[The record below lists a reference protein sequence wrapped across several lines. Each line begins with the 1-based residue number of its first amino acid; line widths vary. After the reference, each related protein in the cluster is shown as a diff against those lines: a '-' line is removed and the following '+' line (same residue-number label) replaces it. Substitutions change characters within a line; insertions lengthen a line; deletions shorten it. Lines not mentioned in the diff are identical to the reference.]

1 MHSLTS
7 ISCKGKKKTSRSSVL
22 QIAMVAAP
30 RFLALGVVGLQG
42 EWPDTSRQIAKG
54 LGEATE
60 AFYY

>member
-1 MHSLTS
+1 M
-7 ISCKGKKKTSRSSVL
+7 L

-30 RFLALGVVGLQG
+30 PFLALGVVGLQG